1 MAIPPLPGV
10 SNSSKL
16 GAKPGTVQTALQ
28 NTGNTGAN
36 VNPNMPVMPQLAKQG
51 KSDLQKGLSGVQPA
65 QPKASPTKIV
75 SQGLPMDPSKGYNI
89 FAGQDAQQIS
99 ALNQSMGLSNM
110 TSLPAL
116 GAAGVSPAQMHRKFG
131 SPEQWGDPQSMQF
144 YIDADGPS
152 PFGDGP
158 PSEGWGGMGEG
169 EDFHGGD
176 FGFINTVNEA
186 VAEAA
191 AGIKTS
197 ADWLAEWEEAGEMSP
212 YPTQKPGQSDESYQI
227 EIDAWM
233 EAAGQWAQK
242 NYQETEGYDF
252 DTPTPLEAILEGQ
265 GVIGKDAPGIDPVK
279 KQEMFDQLDQEA
291 AYKLDGVL
299 AGMDRQAAMMGTF
312 GSGAHMQAVNGAI
325 AQVLSDMAGKY
336 NQINMLDAQLTETDY
351 QQEFDNWQTLGQN
364 IAGDLQDKM
373 NMGQKIDE
381 MLISPYAEWIEAN
394 VKNEGEK
401 LKMQKMLYQIST
413 NMFAQIYNQTGSME
427 YAISQTTQL
436 IEQMFSSMG
445 YDDVDAGPYQTLDVV
460 GTTEGPV
467 GQNEPDEWV

>member
-65 QPKASPTKIV
+65 QPKASPTKVI

-89 FAGQDAQQIS
+89 FSGQDAQQIS

-152 PFGDGP
+152 PFGDGS
-158 PSEGWGGMGEG
+158 PSETWGGMGEG

-176 FGFINTVNEA
+176 FGLINTANEA

-197 ADWLAEWEEAGEMSP
+197 ADWFAEWTEAGEMSP
-212 YPTQKPGQSDESYQI
+212 FPTQKPGQSDEDYQL
-227 EIDAWM
+227 EVDAYT
-233 EAAGQWAQK
+233 EAAIQWNQQ
-242 NYQETEGYDF
+242 NFDSITGTDYD
-252 DTPTPLEAILEGQ
+252 TKTPLEAILTGEDA
-265 GVIGKDAPGIDPVK
+265 IAKDAPGIDPAK
-279 KQEMFDQLDQEA
+279 KQEMFDQLDQQA

-299 AGMDRQAAMMGTF
+299 AGLDRQAAMMGTF
-312 GSGAHMQAVNGAI
+312 GSGAHMSNVNGAI

-336 NQINMLDAQLTETDY
+336 NQINMLDAQLEDVDH
-351 QQEFDNWQTLGQN
+351 QQEFDNWQTLGKN
-364 IAGDLQDKM
+364 IAGDLTDKM

-381 MLISPYAEWIEAN
+381 MLISPYAEYIAAN
-394 VKNEGEK
+394 VDDEAEALMMTKV
-401 LKMQKMLYQIST
+401 LTQIST
-413 NMFAQIYNQTGSME
+413 TMYAEIYNQTGSVE
-427 YAISQTTQL
+427 QAITQTSL
-436 IEQMFSSMG
+436 AINNFFLSMG
-445 YDDVDAGPYQTLDVV
+445 YDPSGV
-460 GTTEGPV
+460 GTY
-467 GQNEPDEWV
+467 NILEPTSTIEINSEED